1 MGGRDHRKQGTQ
13 ETGRQERAPRYR
25 VGRARVVERL
35 SPTMTRVVVEGL
47 PGFPTRHAVGETV
60 RVVLPDPQTGRVPE
74 PDLTGGKPR
83 WAKPAPLTRKYTV
96 RRVDPE
102 LGTVEIAVVAHGR
115 GPGSRWAQ
123 ALAPGD
129 PVHLLGPKSGREA
142 PEPGRFLLMVGDE
155 TGLPGIARWLEQLP
169 ADAVG
174 RVILEVPGPDSV
186 QDLSAPAGMRLTW
199 LVPGEDGPDGE
210 SADGRPGDGDGAA
223 SRGASPEAD
232 ARANTGEPGRRRCW
246 PVARPWRSWS
256 GCPFP
261 RAPRSRGLPGRAPP
275 CARCVGSCWSSGG
288 WTSAR
293 CTRRATGPGSGER
306 PTPRAGAPGIPCA
319 PLPARGF
326 SVRPGIGEA
335 LAAPGRR
342 VAARGDLGGGL
353 RARTAPFGFVPTGLL
368 GAPRAF

>member
-60 RVVLPDPQTGRVPE
+60 RVVLPDPETGRVPE

-96 RRVDPE
+96 RRVDPG
-102 LGTVEIAVVAHGR
+102 LGTVEIAVVAHGQ

-186 QDLSAPAGMRLTW
+186 QDLSAPAGVRLTW
-199 LVPGEDGPDGE
+199 LVPGEDGPDGQSADGE

-232 ARANTGEPGRRRCW
+232 ARANTGVPD
-246 PVARPWRSWS
+246 
-256 GCPFP
+256 
-261 RAPRSRGLPGRAPP
+261 RAEVL
-275 CARCVGSCWSSGG
+275 
-288 WTSAR
+288 
-293 CTRRATGPGSGER
+293 
-306 PTPRAGAPGIPCA
+306 AG
-319 PLPARGF
+319 
-326 SVRPGIGEA
+326 
-335 LAAPGRR
+335 
-342 VAARGDLGGGL
+342 
-353 RARTAPFGFVPTGLL
+353 RTALEVVERMPVPEGPAFAWLAGESAALRPVRRLLLEQWGLDKRSMHAK
-368 GAPRAF
+368 GYWTRKR

>member
-1 MGGRDHRKQGTQ
+1 MGGRDHPKQGTQ

-47 PGFPTRHAVGETV
+47 PGFPTRHAVGEIV
-60 RVVLPDPQTGRVPE
+60 RVVLPDPRTGRVPE

-142 PEPGRFLLMVGDE
+142 PEPGCFLLMVGDE

-186 QDLSAPAGMRLTW
+186 QDLSAPAGVRLTW
-199 LVPGEDGPDGE
+199 LVPGEEGPDGQSADGE

-223 SRGASPEAD
+223 SRGASPEAN
-232 ARANTGEPGRRRCW
+232 ARVNTGEPGRAE
-246 PVARPWRSWS
+246 V
-256 GCPFP
+256 
-261 RAPRSRGLPGRAPP
+261 L
-275 CARCVGSCWSSGG
+275 
-288 WTSAR
+288 
-293 CTRRATGPGSGER
+293 
-306 PTPRAGAPGIPCA
+306 AG
-319 PLPARGF
+319 
-326 SVRPGIGEA
+326 
-335 LAAPGRR
+335 
-342 VAARGDLGGGL
+342 
-353 RARTAPFGFVPTGLL
+353 RTALEVVERMPVPEGPAFAWLAGESAALRPVRRLLLEQWGLDKRSMHAK
-368 GAPRAF
+368 GYWTRKR